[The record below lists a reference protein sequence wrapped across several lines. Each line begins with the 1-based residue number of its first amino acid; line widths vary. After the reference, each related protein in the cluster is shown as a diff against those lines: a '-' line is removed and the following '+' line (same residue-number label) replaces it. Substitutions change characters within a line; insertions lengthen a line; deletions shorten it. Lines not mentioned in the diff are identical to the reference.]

1 MTENEALLKLQKIC
15 SQQEKCLFDINRK
28 LMGWKIPENQAEK
41 ILKNLMD
48 NKFIDEL
55 RYSKSFVRDKFRF
68 NGWGKI
74 KLIYALRQKKIG
86 EEIIQDAL
94 TEIDESAYHTLV
106 VRLLRKK
113 SKTLKRNDINIIRAK
128 LIKFAQSKG
137 FEYNVIQKALQTV
150 INEDFQK

>member
-1 MTENEALLKLQKIC
+1 MTEKEALLKLQKIC
-15 SQQEKCLFDINRK
+15 SQQEKCRFDINRK
-28 LMGWKIPENQAEK
+28 LMGWKIPENQTEN

-74 KLIYALRQKKIG
+74 KLTYALRQKKIG

-94 TEIDESAYHTLV
+94 TEIDESAYHTLAV
-106 VRLLRKK
+106 KLLRKK
-113 SKTLKRNDINIIRAK
+113 SKSLKRNDINIIRAK

-137 FEYNVIQKALQTV
+137 FEYSVIQKALQTV